1 MSASHSAYYK
11 LGLIGLALLR
21 NWLKGD
27 DKVSNQLISEA
38 QSVIDEYKADPGNQG
53 SQVPEF
59 SVQEGYAVW
68 ADYYDQMPNLLLDA
82 EQPITEQLL
91 RALPKGA
98 VVDMA
103 CGTGRYTSL
112 LKELGHDVTGVDQSS
127 AMLAVAKGKNP
138 NIRYLQA
145 DISTTKL
152 DSHSYD
158 ALVCALALSHFEE
171 VDNPITEFA
180 RVVKKDG
187 TLILS
192 DIHPTIVAMG
202 GHADFFKKDGQR
214 GFVENHTHWHS
225 EYIESFTKNN
235 LEIQECIEPQLS
247 WEHVSVLQ
255 QAFNLEPSTM
265 KKALLDLP
273 IALIWVLKKS

>member
-1 MSASHSAYYK
+1 MPASHTTYYK

-21 NWLKGD
+21 NWLKGENE
-27 DKVSNQLISEA
+27 VSNKLISDA
-38 QSVIDEYKADPGNQG
+38 QSVIDEYNSDLNNQE

-59 SVQEGYAVW
+59 SVQEGYEIW

-91 RALPKGA
+91 RDLPKGT

-112 LKELGHDVTGVDQSS
+112 LNELGHDVIGVDQSAS
-127 AMLAVAKGKNP
+127 MLIVAKSKNR
-138 NIRYLQA
+138 NIPYLQS
-145 DISTTKL
+145 DISTTNL
-152 DSHSYD
+152 NSHSYD
-158 ALVCALALSHFEE
+158 ALVCALALSHFET
-171 VDNPITEFA
+171 VDNPIAEFA

-192 DIHPTIVAMG
+192 DIHPMIVAMG

-225 EYIESFTKNN
+225 EYIEAFKKNS
-235 LEIQECIEPQLS
+235 LEIQHCIEPKLS

-255 QAFNLEPSTM
+255 KAFNMEPSTM
-265 KKALLDLP
+265 RKALEGLP
-273 IALIWVLKKS
+273 IALIWVLKRS